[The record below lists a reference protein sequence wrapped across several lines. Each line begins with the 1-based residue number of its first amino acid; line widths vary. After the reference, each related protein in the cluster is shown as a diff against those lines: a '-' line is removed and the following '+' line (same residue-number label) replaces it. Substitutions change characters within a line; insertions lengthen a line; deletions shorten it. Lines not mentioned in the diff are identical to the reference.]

1 MFNVEAV
8 RFCSLELSAC
18 VSKVLSNLCC
28 CTLYVAA
35 VVFDL
40 SEQMIEVQRLS
51 AILAVNL
58 SPSRTLPPRAQPY

>member
-1 MFNVEAV
+1 
-8 RFCSLELSAC
+8 
-18 VSKVLSNLCC
+18 
-28 CTLYVAA
+28 VAA

-58 SPSRTLPPRAQPY
+58 SPAGLNLIRDDDLMGDCVDS